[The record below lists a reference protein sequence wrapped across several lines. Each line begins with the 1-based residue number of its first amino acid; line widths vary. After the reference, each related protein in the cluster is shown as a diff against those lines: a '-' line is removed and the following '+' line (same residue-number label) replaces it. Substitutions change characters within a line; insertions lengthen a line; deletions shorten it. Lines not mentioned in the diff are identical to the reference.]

1 MTADRQ
7 TIWLASFPKSG
18 NTWLRLLLANLLC
31 ADEKPVDINDVPL
44 PAAPLVNRVAME
56 EMTLIDS
63 SLLLRHEVDLLRPAW
78 TRQML
83 AQQSGRRFVK
93 THDNYR
99 LNHDH
104 EPIFGRDASMR
115 ALYVV
120 RDPRDV
126 AVSLAHH
133 YGCTLD
139 QGVMHINRSSTTAP
153 LQIKHY
159 VNRFDDVLCNWTEH
173 VSSWLEQTDMP
184 LQMLRYEDLLAQPV
198 DTFTAAL
205 DFLDLQ
211 MTRDVVERAVR
222 FSAFDQLQKQERN
235 AGFHERLQGSTAPFF
250 RSGRAGAWSDVLSPA
265 QAQRIV
271 DTHQPLMQKLGYL

>member
-31 ADEKPVDINDVPL
+31 AEEQPVDINDLPL
-44 PAAPLVNRVAME
+44 PAAPLVNRAAMDK
-56 EMTLIDS
+56 MTLIDS
-63 SLLLRHEVDLLRPAW
+63 SLLLRHEIDLLRPAW
-78 TRQML
+78 TREML
-83 AQQSGRRFVK
+83 AQQSGHRYIK

-99 LNHDH
+99 LNH
-104 EPIFGRDASMR
+104 ENQPVFGRDPSMR

-126 AVSLAHH
+126 AVSLSHH

-139 QGVMHINRSSTTAP
+139 QGIMYMNRSSIHTT
-153 LQIKHY
+153 LQIKRY
-159 VNRFDDVLCNWTEH
+159 VSRFDDVLCSWTEH
-173 VSSWLEQTDMP
+173 VTSWLEQMDMP
-184 LQMLRYEDLLAQPV
+184 LHVLRYEDLLARPV

-205 DFLDLQ
+205 AFLDLQ
-211 MTRDVVERAVR
+211 MTHDEVERAVR

-235 AGFHERLQGSTAPFF
+235 TGFRERLKGSTAPFF
-250 RSGRAGAWSDVLSPA
+250 RSGRAGAWSDVLSPE
-265 QAQRIV
+265 QAQCIV
-271 DTHQPLMQKLGYL
+271 DTHQPLMQQLGYL